1 METKSIQLGNEC
13 IPTEMISKNLVCF
26 PPFLFDLKNL
36 EERTVREQEQDFTGV
51 GHYSDQ
57 LHKKRISEQPIT
69 ILASRRES
77 PLSNYK
83 SSWKKW

>member
-13 IPTEMISKNLVCF
+13 IPTELISKNLVCF

-51 GHYSDQ
+51 GHYSD
-57 LHKKRISEQPIT
+57 
-69 ILASRRES
+69 
-77 PLSNYK
+77 
-83 SSWKKW
+83 